1 MRATRQVS
9 FWLEAV
15 LVLITSAAASAQITI
30 PITEQQVVYELIG
43 EFNNSGL
50 ASQQYGYLSSVTG
63 LDNAFSSTITKNET
77 TALFTFVTDATTFQV
92 VNHGPFRIVDRTGTT
107 TIYLNSGPSDFS
119 DPSSFSQGTPI
130 QVSSYRQQVIIN
142 TLTNTFV
149 TVHTNNITSVE
160 TFTLNGA
167 AYRLGQVG
175 KSFRTNYSGR
185 HWLPRPI
192 VAQSWKGNVSP
203 RIDPD
208 IPRRWRACRIEL
220 DLGCVTGLACAP
232 HLAGCRWRSSLSQSE
247 RFKRSS
253 GGNHHR
259 EAHQVLGGVRSEICR
274 AGGSM

>member
-175 KSFRTNYSGR
+175 KSFRTNYSGQNNT
-185 HWLPRPI
+185 PGATP
-192 VAQSWKGNVSP
+192 
-203 RIDPD
+203 
-208 IPRRWRACRIEL
+208 
-220 DLGCVTGLACAP
+220 TGWF
-232 HLAGCRWRSSLSQSE
+232 AGTST
-247 RFKRSS
+247 
-253 GGNHHR
+253 
-259 EAHQVLGGVRSEICR
+259 
-274 AGGSM
+274 GSKN